1 MTNFSRPLWLAAA
14 ILALASP
21 TRAETA
27 YRQSLDDAWWA
38 GPLLANSAA
47 TLGQGH
53 VLVESYLYDE
63 IKPHSDGAVSLSY
76 FLYGVTDRFTVGL
89 IPVAGY
95 NRVDNA
101 PSGAGLGDTT
111 LQFQYGLSAFDSER
125 GIPAISV
132 TLQETLPTGRY
143 DRLGGTLANGLGGG
157 AFTTNLAIFSQHYFW
172 LPNGRLLR
180 TRLNVAHAFSTC
192 ADVQDASVY
201 GTATGFR
208 GSAQP
213 GNALSANL
221 SLEYSLTRRAV
232 LALDFQLH
240 HNDAARVDGFA
251 GTAPV
256 NLNSGTSG
264 AFTLAPALEY
274 SWTPNIGVLAGVRV
288 IFKGH
293 HTEASITPAIAIN
306 YVH

>member
-1 MTNFSRPLWLAAA
+1 MPIFSRPHLPCLAM
-14 ILALASP
+14 LVLMSP
-21 TRAETA
+21 AMAEPA
-27 YRQSLDDAWWA
+27 YRQSLDDAWWT

-47 TLGQGH
+47 TLGQEH

-63 IKPHSDGAVSLSY
+63 IKSHSDGAASLSY

-111 LQFQYGLSAFDSER
+111 VQFQYGLFAFDSER

-143 DRLGGTLANGLGGG
+143 DRLGTTLANGLGGG
-157 AFTTNLAIFSQHYFW
+157 AFTTNLAILSQHYFW

-180 TRLNVAHAFSTC
+180 ARLNVGHAFSTS

-201 GTATGFR
+201 GTATGFH
-208 GSAQP
+208 GQAQP

-221 SLEYSLTRRAV
+221 SLEYSVTRRAV
-232 LALDFQLH
+232 LALMMIVTF
-240 HNDAARVDGFA
+240 NDLSGSSF
-251 GTAPV
+251 
-256 NLNSGTSG
+256 NSGSSD
-264 AFTLAPALEY
+264 AFALAPALEY
-274 SWTPNIGVLAGVRV
+274 SWTPNIGVLVGARV

-293 HTEASITPAIAIN
+293 NTQASITPAIAIN